1 MSSSNCVGGRKGI
14 ANGGSV
20 GNVEQRGPTLSKK
33 TPPHILLLLCESW
46 ACKRVLISHIS
57 MHRLGAVLIFIIR
70 SLNIFSVSF
79 DSHHASCKLKK

>member
-33 TPPHILLLLCESW
+33 TPTTYLTTPV
-46 ACKRVLISHIS
+46 RVVG
-57 MHRLGAVLIFIIR
+57 M
-70 SLNIFSVSF
+70 
-79 DSHHASCKLKK
+79 